1 LYPGSKTCISIIY
14 NHSFRK
20 VVQDGDSMYFTKLN
34 SGDEAQC
41 ESIDCGDS
49 ESSEQELSEG
59 ETCEN
64 HESPSENLEEE
75 LKALEEEIQID
86 IEELRKQY
94 LKKDCEENQN
104 QDDARREVFV
114 IESGSEPKMSVIS
127 LPSYFEISTES
138 DDDPDYEPESEDEQ
152 LRSSCLK

>member
-1 LYPGSKTCISIIY
+1 
-14 NHSFRK
+14 
-20 VVQDGDSMYFTKLN
+20 MYFKKLN
-34 SGDEAQC
+34 SGDDGEAES
-41 ESIDCGDS
+41 ESIDCGES

-64 HESPSENLEEE
+64 NDGPEKSMEFIPRENLEEE

-86 IEELRKQY
+86 IEELKKQY

-114 IESGSEPKMSVIS
+114 IESGSEPKMSIIS
-127 LPSYFEISTES
+127 LPSYFEISADS

-152 LRSSCLK
+152 LCSSYLK